1 MAFDYYQ
8 RLKPWQQRVYDQS
21 DQLTEIP
28 LKVSAECKQTV
39 TDLRD
44 ALSAENRRQ
53 TQSSTMKLV
62 ATVCSELGCRSPVIK
77 VLSVR
82 PSDDYEELH
91 GLYEYGDEDTP
102 LITVWM
108 RTAQH
113 RRVVAVRSYLRT
125 VLHEL
130 CHHLDY
136 EHFKLKDS
144 FHTEGF
150 YKRES
155 SLFKQLTRSVEL
167 PRASTG
173 GRKSNKTINADQPA
187 RSSGS
192 NTAAKGQK
200 TIHDAGDDASPVYI
214 EDNRDWS

>member
-21 DQLTEIP
+21 DAITEIR
-28 LKVSAECKQTV
+28 LTNARDCETAIIA
-39 TDLRD
+39 LRD
-44 ALSAENRRQ
+44 ALASENRKQ
-53 TQSSTMKLV
+53 TQTSTRAV
-62 ATVCSELGCRSPVIK
+62 VNHICAGLGCRSPLLK
-77 VLSVR
+77 VLSSR
-82 PSDDYEELH
+82 PGDDYEELH
-91 GLYEYGDEDTP
+91 GLYEYGDDETP

-113 RRVVAVRSYLRT
+113 KRVVAVRSYLRT

-136 EHFKLKDS
+136 EHFELRDS

-155 SLFKQLTRSVEL
+155 SLFKQLTENVDL
-167 PRASTG
+167 PRANRKINDKAGNRRNEKQSRANQATASPATG
-173 GRKSNKTINADQPA
+173 TKSSNAD
-187 RSSGS
+187 
-192 NTAAKGQK
+192 
-200 TIHDAGDDASPVYI
+200 PVYI

>member
-1 MAFDYYQ
+1 MPFDYYQ
-8 RLKPWQQRVYDQS
+8 RLKPWQQQVYDQS
-21 DQLTEIP
+21 DAITEIT
-28 LKVSAECKQTV
+28 LANAADCEASIIA
-39 TDLRD
+39 LRD
-44 ALSAENRRQ
+44 ALTAEKRRQ
-53 TQSSTMKLV
+53 SETSTRTMVKTIC
-62 ATVCSELGCRSPVIK
+62 AGLGCRSPLIK
-77 VLSVR
+77 VLSTR

-91 GLYEYGDEDTP
+91 GLYEYGDDETP

-136 EHFKLKDS
+136 EHFKLRDS

-155 SLFKQLTRSVEL
+155 SLFKQLTQSVDL
-167 PRASTG
+167 PRASG
-173 GRKSNKTINADQPA
+173 GKAKANESTKKAEKSATPVPE
-187 RSSGS
+187 R
-192 NTAAKGQK
+192 
-200 TIHDAGDDASPVYI
+200 DAEVTSEPVYI

>member
-1 MAFDYYQ
+1 MPFDYYQ
-8 RLKPWQQRVYDQS
+8 RLKPWQQQVYDQS
-21 DQLTEIP
+21 DAITEIKLVNAADCEAP
-28 LKVSAECKQTV
+28 IVA
-39 TDLRD
+39 LRD
-44 ALSAENRRQ
+44 ALAGEKRRLSE
-53 TQSSTMKLV
+53 TSTRAMVKTIC
-62 ATVCSELGCRSPVIK
+62 AGLGCRSPQIK
-77 VLSVR
+77 VLSAR

-91 GLYEYGDEDTP
+91 GLYEYGDDETP

-130 CHHLDY
+130 CHHLDF
-136 EHFKLKDS
+136 EHFKLRDS

-155 SLFKQLTRSVEL
+155 SLFKQLTESVDL
-167 PRASTG
+167 PRASG
-173 GRKSNKTINADQPA
+173 GKTKAKRQSNKPA
-187 RSSGS
+187 KRVTA
-192 NTAAKGQK
+192 TAAP
-200 TIHDAGDDASPVYI
+200 TPTSDSDVLSEPLYI

>member
-1 MAFDYYQ
+1 MPFDYYE
-8 RLKPWQQRVYDQS
+8 RLKPWQRSVYDQS
-21 DQLTEIP
+21 DRITEIP
-28 LKVSAECKQTV
+28 IPGAARASDTIIGI
-39 TDLRD
+39 RD
-44 ALSAENRRQ
+44 ALKNENRR
-53 TQSSTMKLV
+53 TTEARTRDL
-62 ATVCSELGCRSPVIK
+62 TGFVCSSLNCRRPDLK

-91 GLYEYGDEDTP
+91 GLYEYGDEGDEDGESEPP

-108 RTAQH
+108 RTAQN

-136 EHFKLKDS
+136 EHYRLRDS
-144 FHTEGF
+144 FHTDGF

-155 SLFKQLTRSVEL
+155 SLFKQLTKSVEL
-167 PRASTG
+167 PRAG
-173 GRKSNKTINADQPA
+173 GARKSGKKPA
-187 RSSGS
+187 ASATKS
-192 NTAAKGQK
+192 
-200 TIHDAGDDASPVYI
+200 AGDATPAAPVYI